1 MSRRGRCLPIIPAVL
16 TPTAIQCGRR
26 EYHSWVRNRIG
37 GNEHLVLF
45 DLAMS
50 SGESSPIALRLG
62 TDPSL
67 EWDVRCCCRWS
78 PIRAKTSC
86 LTIDLST
93 SASRVYFD

>member
-1 MSRRGRCLPIIPAVL
+1 MVAVDRIIPAVL
-16 TPTAIQCGRR
+16 TPTAIQCGRRRR

-45 DLAMS
+45 DLAVS

-67 EWDVRCCCRWS
+67 EWDVRGRCRCS
-78 PIRAKTSC
+78 PIRAKTLC

-93 SASRVYFD
+93 SASRVYFG